1 MVVLKCPISKQA
13 VGLAILKKNSEVN
26 VGPGPMSLDLLG
38 TFSQF
43 FALKNGPDV
52 LIL

>member
-1 MVVLKCPISKQA
+1 MVEA

-38 TFSQF
+38 TFTQF
-43 FALKNGPDV
+43 FVLMNGRDV

>member
-1 MVVLKCPISKQA
+1 MVLRCLPSKEA

-26 VGPGPMSLDLLG
+26 VGPGPMGLDLLG

-43 FALKNGPDV
+43 FALKNGSDV